1 MVHDSLG
8 FNALSGSADVPA
20 GLPSDGRLLLRPS
33 EVADA
38 LALGRTTVYGM
49 IQRGE
54 LPTLRIGAAVRI
66 PIDALR
72 EWIAERTV
80 SMP

>member
-1 MVHDSLG
+1 MVQDSL
-8 FNALSGSADVPA
+8 AQELVA
-20 GLPSDGRLLLRPS
+20 LPSDGRLLLRPS

-49 IQRGE
+49 MQRGE
-54 LPTLRIGAAVRI
+54 LPTVRIGSAVRV

-72 EWIAERTV
+72 SWIERQTYGGL
-80 SMP
+80 